1 MSDKFKLGESAGTLI
16 EKLNE
21 LADEFNSSGYTLP
34 VATSSELG
42 GIKTGYKTSGKNYKV
57 DTDDNGN
64 AYVNVPWSD
73 ADTKNTAGSTNS
85 TSKLFLIGA
94 TSQAANPQTYS
105 RSTAYVGTDGKLY
118 SGGKVVYASG
128 DSIPEAY
135 LTWGGKNS
143 AGSYAPI
150 DAAMIPALGANRLA
164 FMPAA
169 GVTIEYSQDGG
180 TTWAEYSTTDS
191 AKINLFNGIGS
202 SYIIGGSTATKV
214 NKAAHMLRITIETST
229 ANVYTILNKFAI
241 YISSNGSTGSYCT
254 ITGRTQ
260 ANYTNGVD
268 AWTTFVDQQGIAG
281 WSGWNIINTSLTTY
295 GNQSTHYRQVR
306 FTFGVTSHDET
317 VAYAGLTV
325 TKILGFGGVGWKTPS
340 TLAASGNIY
349 SYDYLQNVTFPSGV
363 SAKSF
368 TENGTTLENKYQAK
382 GNYLTG
388 ITKSQVTTALGYTPP
403 TSDDINTAIAN
414 LVDSAPDALNTL
426 NELAEAL
433 GDDPN
438 FATTITN
445 SLSGKL
451 GKTEKA
457 VDSAKLNG
465 QEASYYLNYN
475 NLLNKPTIPSVYS
488 LPLAASGTRGGVQI
502 GYTESG
508 ANIPLQL
515 SSEKAYVA
523 LTSNAV
529 ISALTYT
536 PADDNAVVKLAGAQT
551 ITGAKTYTGNQ
562 TFKNNYFEVKAN
574 SNTDDSWIKMTNS
587 TDAGYYAFGIRR
599 PYANYG
605 LQMKYHPADSSG
617 DKYYKIWNE
626 DNDGEGSGL
635 DADKLDGQQ
644 GSYYTGYTDTAIAGL
659 SSVYQP
665 KGNYLGVSEK
675 AQSAVVADSASA
687 VHWDNVTN
695 KPASYYT
702 LPTASSSTLGGVKT
716 GSNITNTSG
725 TISLSKDNVTTAL
738 GYTPVN
744 KAGDTLSDGATLKFS
759 TYGTRFITIS
769 GNSISAD
776 MSNETGGWAGNFAS
790 VKDPSGATTSML
802 GWYGGATGLTHIY
815 MGGSYDDP
823 FMKFTSD
830 GQFTFKKT
838 PKVGTASLALASEV
852 STALSTAKSYTDT
865 AVAGLVNSAPDA
877 LNTLKELSTALGD
890 DPNFATT
897 VANQIGGKLGKTE
910 KAADSDKL
918 DGQDGSYYLN
928 YNNLTNKPDIPPAY
942 SLPLAANGTRGG
954 IQIGYT
960 ASGANIPVQLSSEK
974 AYVALTS
981 TAVTSALGYTP
992 ASTSYYWANVGISST
1007 SNDNTTPTF
1016 NPAFKVKLTNN
1027 LSLAP
1032 ANDGSNAYASPIPK
1046 YLWHDLLGF
1055 GINGEPTVETSTNGT
1070 TWTETTDATLKKK
1083 LFINREDQTVSV
1095 IKDSQPYIRWTW
1107 YNTQFHACQASW
1119 VAIGFAYATPV
1130 ATNTI
1135 TMQTSN
1141 DGKTWTTVC
1150 EKSLAGNQAP
1160 YWFKINSGWS
1170 SQYYFR
1176 ITFQR
1181 TSASGTLTNIS
1192 GIKLLTA
1199 RWGNQGRGSEYE
1211 YPYAWDENSNIY
1223 RRNTTQTLG
1232 TASQPWAGIYGTTLY
1247 EGGTSLANKYQA
1259 KGSYLT
1265 GITKSQVT
1273 TALGYTPPSSLS
1285 DLGITA
1291 TATELNYVDG
1301 VTSNI
1306 QTQLNGK
1313 LSTTGKAASATVA
1326 DSASS
1331 VAWENITG
1339 KPPIINPGDSG
1350 VGRIKVTYDEL
1361 INFLY
1366 TAEGGERV
1374 QIFFPGYPELSAIG
1388 NNLIVDNCSICAE
1401 QTIMRNSGADQLDY
1415 LYMIHYKIYLD
1426 PGCGYVEILPYTL
1439 TPGGSDITLG
1449 GMDSFDLDD
1458 WVCEFYILSENS
1470 ETIDTT
1476 YTLPVASSDTL
1487 GGIKTGYTA
1496 SGANIPLQLSS
1507 EKAYV
1512 ALTKTAVTS
1521 ALGYTPLNKT
1531 TYEWNEEI
1539 TFGGVDSGK
1548 SLLIGKFPCYDTN
1561 LTVEIKST
1569 TNTTYYGRLIIAT
1582 QNVNVNAAGT
1592 VTANVYGDA
1601 TNTLASAI
1609 TVVRDTLSNRNIS
1622 IYFTPA
1628 DYSKHIIHVQA
1639 VALAGTP
1646 TEILT
1651 KVASVPSVAGG
1662 AYSVIKPTNTLT
1674 ANFQPKGSYASPSDV
1689 STALSTAKSYADT
1702 AVAGLVDSSPETLN
1716 TLNELAAALGDD
1728 PNFAT
1733 TVATQIGGK
1742 LSTSGGT
1749 VTGNILFSNS
1759 NAQGSQPNL
1768 KWATINSKTPYVG
1781 YCTASTDGT
1790 FLIGSLAGTSYT
1802 TGLSIGGS
1810 SGNLLWKGTRVA
1822 TTADIPAAYTLPA
1835 ASSTTLGGV
1844 KVGSNITVNSGT
1856 ISLSKDNVTTA
1867 LGYTPP
1873 TTNTTY
1879 SVATASTAGLVKPV
1893 SVITKP
1899 TLNSVTTTAGKYYQV
1914 QMSNDGNMFVNVPWE
1929 AGSTS
1934 SNASTVSVTD
1944 TTPTSATTYYSLYST
1959 GKSGNQT
1966 VRANKDLYFYD
1977 GGSYGYFNVGSS
1989 DSIGGLTLHYSNG
2002 KYVNLATAT
2011 TLTAN
2016 RSIYLPDADGTIIT
2030 TGNFPTASSTTLGGV
2045 KTTST
2050 VTSTSGLTACPI
2062 IGGVPYYKDTNTTTF
2077 AASAITSG
2085 SLAADRLPSAV
2096 KGSAV
2101 GNSNT
2106 TTNGGTKG
2114 AVRIVVKDG
2123 NLYIYTGSNA

>member
-368 TENGTTLENKYQAK
+368 TENGTTLENKYLGIKAK
-382 GNYLTG
+382 AQSAASADSVAWANVTGKPDTFYTLTKDD
-388 ITKSQVTTALGYTPP
+388 ITTVLGYSPASSAGISTMFSQLHTDLTNGTVVVAKA
-403 TSDDINTAIAN
+403 TSSASADSVAWAN
-414 LVDSAPDALNTL
+414 V
-426 NELAEAL
+426 
-433 GDDPN
+433 
-438 FATTITN
+438 
-445 SLSGKL
+445 SGK
-451 GKTEKA
+451 
-457 VDSAKLNG
+457 
-465 QEASYYLNYN
+465 
-475 NLLNKPTIPSVYS
+475 PSLVT
-488 LPLAASGTRGGVQI
+488 LDT
-502 GYTESG
+502 
-508 ANIPLQL
+508 
-515 SSEKAYVA
+515 
-523 LTSNAV
+523 
-529 ISALTYT
+529 
-536 PADDNAVVKLAGAQT
+536 AQT

-695 KPASYYT
+695 KPPSYYT

-738 GYTPVN
+738 GYTPVS
-744 KAGDTLSDGATLKFS
+744 KAGDTLLDGATLKFS

-776 MSNETGGWAGNFAS
+776 MSNETGGWSGTFAS

-802 GWYGGATGLTHIY
+802 GWFGGATGLTHIF

-865 AVAGLVNSAPDA
+865 AVAGLVDSAPDA

-942 SLPLAANGTRGG
+942 SLPLAASGTRGG

-960 ASGANIPVQLSSEK
+960 ANGANIPVGLSSEK

-1083 LFINREDQTVSV
+1083 LFIHREDQTVSV

-1141 DGKTWTTVC
+1141 DGTTWTTVC

-1339 KPPIINPGDSG
+1339 KPLIINPGDSG

-1449 GMDSFDLDD
+1449 GADSFDLGD

-1609 TVVRDTLSNRNIS
+1609 TVVRDTLSDRNIS

-1628 DYSKHIIHVQA
+1628 DYSKHLIHVQA

-1689 STALSTAKSYADT
+1689 STVLSTAKNYTDT

-1810 SGNLLWKGTRVA
+1810 SGNLLWKGTKVA
-1822 TTADIPAAYTLPA
+1822 TTADIPEAYTLPA

-1989 DSIGGLTLHYSNG
+1989 DSVGGLTLHYNNG